1 VFIGMAAHWLLSAL
15 SLAGTAYA
23 CLAAA
28 LVRNRSQSGASN
40 TVRLPAVTM
49 LKPLCGADI
58 SLEADLR
65 GFFEQ
70 DYPGLLQVVC
80 GLQSRSDPALAVV
93 QKLAGEHPDVR
104 VEIVIDSKMPGQNP
118 KISNLINMMPRA
130 DGEILL
136 LSDGD
141 IRVPTSYARA
151 LVEEIMTPGTG
162 AVTCLYRGRAA
173 SGWWSRLEAMG
184 IDYGFLPNAL
194 VGTTLGLA
202 KPCFGATIGLRR
214 DTLAVI
220 GGFEALSSHLAD
232 DYELGRAVR
241 SKGHAVKLSSLVL
254 QHTCLEPSL
263 RGLFRH
269 ELRWARTIR
278 LLDTAGYAG
287 SLVTHPLPLALAGLA
302 LGFGMPGL
310 ILVCAALLARLLLVW
325 RIRVATGA
333 DSGPLWLL
341 PLRDVLSFSIFLVSF
356 LGNSVYWRGVRYET
370 EAHGLLAQ

>member
-1 VFIGMAAHWLLSAL
+1 
-15 SLAGTAYA
+15 
-23 CLAAA
+23 
-28 LVRNRSQSGASN
+28 
-40 TVRLPAVTM
+40 M
-49 LKPLCGADI
+49 L
-58 SLEADLR
+58 
-65 GFFEQ
+65 
-70 DYPGLLQVVC
+70 
-80 GLQSRSDPALAVV
+80 
-93 QKLAGEHPDVR
+93 
-104 VEIVIDSKMPGQNP
+104 
-118 KISNLINMMPRA
+118 PRA

-141 IRVPTSYARA
+141 IRVPASYART
-151 LVEEIMTPGTG
+151 LVREILTPGTG
-162 AVTCLYRGRAA
+162 AITCLYHGHAA
-173 SGWWSRLEAMG
+173 AGWWSRLEAMG

-214 DTLAVI
+214 DTLAEI

-241 SKGHAVKLSSLVL
+241 LKGHEVKLSSLVL
-254 QHTCLEPSL
+254 RHTCLEPSL
-263 RGLFRH
+263 KGLFRH

-278 LLDTAGYAG
+278 LLDAAGYAG
-287 SLVTHPLPLALAGLA
+287 SIVTHPLPLALLA
-302 LGFGMPGL
+302 LTLGSGMLGL
-310 ILVCAALLARLLLVW
+310 ILLCAALLARLLLAW
-325 RIRVATGA
+325 RIRIATGA